1 MRSRAATFLG
11 VAGMMGLLPA
21 VLPARILRVP
31 QDSPLISLA
40 AAAARDGDTIEVDDG
55 FYFEKNIV
63 LDKRLTV
70 RAKNLFGAVLYG
82 SGDRGNALF
91 VVRAEVEISGFI
103 LKNAWV
109 GILQRDGP
117 DASWTGRDLAF
128 FNMTTAAV
136 SINDREANIGSADL
150 ADIIV
155 SGGQIGFSTNDAR
168 SLTARRCFIAGA
180 RIAFNGSDHFRFR
193 VDDAVVWNCA
203 ETMSESPRPQSDPAH
218 SRVELGPNVHVIHST
233 DPPARRNGLPRLLN
247 ALIIGGGGGA
257 KRTSSDS
264 ARRRE
269 TLLLM
274 ILGDYFD
281 ALGDGAQAGDHY
293 RAALGQASV
302 LGLEEIRW
310 EASFGLARAAE
321 RRGRTEEAV
330 DFYKQTIALI
340 EQITIGLPLRTFCS
354 NFRLD
359 KIGLYETLMRLL
371 LQMDRAAP
379 GKGFDQEAFLF
390 AEKSKAR
397 GFLAGLLSPE
407 ADVPPGAEPGLRTEE
422 RRIHRAI
429 TLIQLGLQSPTIAP
443 GRRRALLR
451 RLDTAESER
460 RDFLIRIRKRDAA
473 AFRFHYI
480 QPYDCAAV
488 QERLLGPATALL
500 EYVIGEEFSAAF
512 LLTRAGLTVAPLPPL
527 SALNP
532 LVANYLRFLTLGGQG
547 DFPARSGGARL
558 GALLLAPFRET
569 LGRGIKSL
577 IVIPD
582 GPLHY
587 LPFETLI
594 DAGRS
599 SRFLVEDFD
608 VRYGASASCLI
619 NLKDRPV
626 PERYAM
632 DFLGLANPFPT
643 RAFGLSVD
651 EDLSFPALPDSLKE
665 IRDIRGHFDPAKT
678 TVLLGHDAQER
689 AFKSLPLT
697 DYRIIHLAAHGFFD
711 DRNWWRSS
719 LILLPDPQGSEDGF
733 LQPDDV
739 YGLRLAP
746 ELLVLSACETG
757 IGRLEKGEGVNGL
770 SYAFFYAGARSILL
784 SLWSVPDRTTAA
796 FMVSFYDYWLAGRP
810 KSEALRLAKIKTL
823 RLNGGNPFYWAAFVL
838 LGN

>member
-1 MRSRAATFLG
+1 
-11 VAGMMGLLPA
+11 MGP
-21 VLPARILRVP
+21 
-31 QDSPLISLA
+31 
-40 AAAARDGDTIEVDDG
+40 
-55 FYFEKNIV
+55 Y
-63 LDKRLTV
+63 V
-70 RAKNLFGAVLYG
+70 R
-82 SGDRGNALF
+82 
-91 VVRAEVEISGFI
+91 
-103 LKNAWV
+103 
-109 GILQRDGP
+109 
-117 DASWTGRDLAF
+117 
-128 FNMTTAAV
+128 
-136 SINDREANIGSADL
+136 
-150 ADIIV
+150 
-155 SGGQIGFSTNDAR
+155 
-168 SLTARRCFIAGA
+168 
-180 RIAFNGSDHFRFR
+180 
-193 VDDAVVWNCA
+193 
-203 ETMSESPRPQSDPAH
+203 
-218 SRVELGPNVHVIHST
+218 VIHST
-233 DPPARRNGLPRLLN
+233 DPPALRNGLPRLLN
-247 ALIIGGGGGA
+247 ALIIGGGGA

-281 ALGDGAQAGDHY
+281 ALGDGVQAGDHY
-293 RAALGQASV
+293 RAALGEAGA

-321 RRGRTEEAV
+321 RRGRTEEAAG
-330 DFYKQTIALI
+330 FYKQTIALI
-340 EQITIGLPLRTFCS
+340 EQITIGLPLRTFRS
-354 NFRLD
+354 SFRLD

-379 GKGFDQEAFLF
+379 GKGFDREAFLF

-397 GFLAGLLSPE
+397 GFLAGLLSPDE
-407 ADVPPGAEPGLRTEE
+407 DVAPGAEPGLRAEE

-429 TLIQLGLQSPTIAP
+429 TLIQLGLQAPTIAL
-443 GRRRALLR
+443 GRRRALLH

-460 RDFLIRIRKRDAA
+460 RDFLVRIRKRDAA

-547 DFPARSGGARL
+547 DFLARSGGARL

-619 NLKDRPV
+619 NLKDRPA

-678 TVLLGHDAQER
+678 TVLLGHDAQDR
-689 AFKSLPLT
+689 AFKSLPLA

-784 SLWSVPDRTTAA
+784 SLWSVPDRTTSA
-796 FMVSFYDYWLAGRP
+796 FMVSFYDYWMAGRP
-810 KSEALRLAKIKTL
+810 KSEALRLAKIKAL
-823 RLNGGNPFYWAAFVL
+823 RSNGGNPFYWAAFVL